1 MIVRGIIM
9 AFEVN
14 ELSGSLFEN
23 DKKTND
29 RQPDFTGNCKIE
41 GTMYWV
47 SAWVKETRA
56 GGDFLSLAFTAQ
68 DDQPS
73 TVRESKPKGSK
84 FLGKKRQGN
93 SAQNEQRQKAKSKFE
108 KEKAEY
114 EAMTGK
120 NADFRSAEDYD
131 DDIPF

>member
-1 MIVRGIIM
+1 M

-14 ELSGSLFEN
+14 ELSGSIFEN

-29 RQPDFTGNCKIE
+29 RQPDFKGNCKID
-41 GTMYWV
+41 GTMYWM

-56 GGDFLSLAFTAQ
+56 GDDFLSLAFTEQ
-68 DDQPS
+68 DNQPDGR
-73 TVRESKPKGSK
+73 VRESKPKGSS

-93 SAQNEQRQKAKSKFE
+93 SAHNEQRQQAQSKYD

-120 NADFRSAEDYD
+120 PADFRTAD
-131 DDIPF
+131 DFDDEIPF